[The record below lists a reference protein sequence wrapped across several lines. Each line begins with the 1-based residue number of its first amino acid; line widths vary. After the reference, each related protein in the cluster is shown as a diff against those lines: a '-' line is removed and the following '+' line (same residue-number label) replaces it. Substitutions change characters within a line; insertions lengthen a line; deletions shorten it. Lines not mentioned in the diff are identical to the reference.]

1 MDFELT
7 DEQRMLRDTVRD
19 LLARGYDPER
29 RNAVIDTDPGFD
41 PEIWRTL
48 AEVGVLGLTFS
59 EDDGGMGAGP
69 VEAMLV
75 ATELGRRLA
84 PEPVLAAAVIP
95 GGLVAAAGTELQRKE
110 ILPKVAEGELRLAF
124 AHTEPGH
131 RYPAPVAATT
141 AVRQGDS
148 WRLSGRK
155 HPVAAGDT
163 ADLLIV
169 SAATESGAGLFLVDP
184 AADGVTRRPYRAHDG
199 SRGADIEFASVTA
212 IPLGAVG
219 DSVPD
224 ATEHIDASTVRA
236 QALLCAEAVG
246 AMEEALRLTTEY
258 LKTRKQFGVALRT
271 FQTLTQRAADM
282 YVSLELAR
290 SMSYYATMSLA
301 DGAADP
307 AIAARAKLRVG
318 RSGRHI
324 GQEAVQLHGG
334 IGMTAEYPVGHYLA
348 RLTAIDHTLGDST
361 DHLRT
366 LAARVGDH
374 QLAEL

>member
-7 DEQRMLRDTVRD
+7 DEQRMLQDTVRD

-29 RNAVIDTDPGFD
+29 RNRTVDTDPGFD
-41 PEIWRTL
+41 PAIWRTL
-48 AEVGVLGLTFS
+48 AEVGVLGLTFA

-84 PEPVLAAAVIP
+84 PEPVLTAALIP
-95 GGLVAAAGTELQRKE
+95 GGLVAAAGTDLQRKE
-110 ILPKVAEGELRLAF
+110 ILPKVADGALRLAF

-131 RYPAPVAATT
+131 RYPAPVTATT
-141 AVRQGDS
+141 AARQGDS
-148 WRLSGRK
+148 WVVNGRK
-155 HPVAAGDT
+155 HPVAGGDT

-169 SAATESGAGLFLVDP
+169 SAVTEAGTGLFLVDP
-184 AADGVTRRPYRAHDG
+184 ADAGVTRRPYRAHDG
-199 SRGADIEFASVTA
+199 SRGADIEFASAAA
-212 IPLGAVG
+212 IALGAAG
-219 DSVPD
+219 DSIPD
-224 ATEHIDASTVRA
+224 ATAHIDAAAVRA
-236 QALLCAEAVG
+236 QALLCAEAIG

-258 LKTRKQFGVALRT
+258 LKTRKQFGVPLRT
-271 FQTLTQRAADM
+271 FQALTHRAADM

-290 SMSYYATMSLA
+290 SMSYYVTMSLA

-307 AIAARAKLRVG
+307 TIAARAKLRVG

-348 RLTAIDHTLGDST
+348 RLTAIEHTLGDST
-361 DHLRT
+361 DQLRH
-366 LAARVGDH
+366 LAAHVGDH

>member
-7 DEQRMLRDTVRD
+7 DEQRMLQDTVRD

-29 RNAVIDTDPGFD
+29 RNTVVDTDPGFA
-41 PEIWRTL
+41 PAIWHSL
-48 AEVGVLGLTFS
+48 AEVGVLGLTFA
-59 EDDGGMGAGP
+59 EDDGGAGAGP
-69 VEAMLV
+69 VEAMLI
-75 ATELGRRLA
+75 ATEIGRRLA
-84 PEPVLAAAVIP
+84 PEPVLTAALIP
-95 GGLVAAAGTELQRKE
+95 GGLIAEAGTDVQRKE
-110 ILPKVAEGELRLAF
+110 ILPKVAEGALRLAF

-131 RYPAPVAATT
+131 RFPAPASATT

-148 WRLSGRK
+148 WALTGRK
-155 HPVAAGDT
+155 HPVEGGDG

-169 SAATESGAGLFLVDP
+169 SADIESGVGLFLVDP
-184 AADGVTRRPYRAHDG
+184 KAAGVTRRPYRAHDG
-199 SRGADIEFASVTA
+199 SRGADIEFASA
-212 IPLGAVG
+212 AAEPLGPAG
-219 DSVPD
+219 D
-224 ATEHIDASTVRA
+224 AAALIDSTTVRA

-290 SMSYYATMSLA
+290 SMSYYVTMSLA
-301 DGAADP
+301 DGIPDP
-307 AIAARAKLRVG
+307 AIAARAKLRIG

-348 RLTAIDHTLGDST
+348 RLTAINHTLGDTT

-366 LAARVGDH
+366 LAATVGDH